1 MKRLPALV
9 LGAAMLAAL
18 AACGGPQ
25 KPAEGQKPP
34 AEADHQVPTEE
45 AVLGV
50 YSQADN
56 TYENA
61 LLGLGFQPGEGWE
74 VWDEGEL
81 AQLSGLSAEAS
92 PNDALEGDGYAQVF
106 YAQAQDGLL
115 TAGIALEDLGA
126 PPSDA
131 LDEQA
136 YAELAQERVAPALE
150 AMGVSNIT
158 TRLGAAT
165 LAGAEH
171 PAIFLHGTLQG
182 VELYETVVC
191 VKAGDYM
198 ASVTAASYLSDATQD
213 ILALFYAL

>member
-1 MKRLPALV
+1 MKRLFALV
-9 LGAAMLAAL
+9 LGAAMVAAL
-18 AACGGPQ
+18 AACGGPRN
-25 KPAEGQKPP
+25 PADNGQEPP
-34 AEADHQVPTEE
+34 AETAQALGEE
-45 AVLGV
+45 EILGV

-74 VWDEGEL
+74 IRDEGEL
-81 AQLSGLSAEAS
+81 AQLSGLPAGAS

-115 TAGIALEDLGA
+115 TVGIALEDLG
-126 PPSDA
+126 PRPGDA

-136 YAELAQERVAPALE
+136 YTELAQERVAPALE
-150 AMGVSNIT
+150 AMGVSDIT
-158 TRLGAAT
+158 TSLGAAT

-171 PAIFLHGTLQG
+171 PAIFLHGVLQG

-191 VKAGDYM
+191 VKAGDYI
-198 ASVTAASYLSDATQD
+198 ASITAASYLSDATPD